1 MIEYPLKGVEND
13 ILSSDKLCTN
23 FHKANH
29 SNINIS
35 YSQQSDDIP
44 TLYSCPICLCIPFA
58 FYQEPYIFY
67 KCNCGEYYCSIDY
80 FLTNFT
86 SYPINEINFKNSSSN
101 INMAFC
107 SNCSKFININE
118 HAREYYKH
126 TYIILDNIFMKT
138 NSGENYDQFR
148 YKINKRKVD
157 FNEFEF
163 VNAPFYSSDDF
174 NFNEKI
180 NYKEFMLKFLNFDII
195 KLIEDKCKEYN
206 KKIKTKDKND
216 VINLNKKLYI
226 FSNFLYYVFVKNY
239 TNKNLC
245 FQILFNLAIVCLQIN
260 NVKKD
265 NLSFFGNLKQSLSV
279 SDEYNIIKN
288 IINQF
293 NQKVNANKFNEIFY
307 DKYTKRFVVNSKY
320 GVLISVKNNIAIK
333 AHRPLSNFKKV
344 MYLPNLKRNVIIFKD
359 SNGIVLCDIE
369 DTKII
374 KKITFGEN
382 NGNITNI
389 SLIDNEYIIIFMDD
403 KYLIYKIKQEGE
415 SLQFELI
422 NKKNTLKEYEH
433 IYSFENNFIFKNKND
448 IAIYELNKKDFNL
461 ELLFN
466 IPLNTEYNVEINMN
480 NNKILIKYLRGGQN
494 YIPNKYE
501 IYDIKLQKKLNEV
514 KRDKPYNDAFFLG
527 ERFILEIK
535 NYSFELLDSDSLVT
549 LHTLKK

>member
-1 MIEYPLKGVEND
+1 
-13 ILSSDKLCTN
+13 
-23 FHKANH
+23 
-29 SNINIS
+29 
-35 YSQQSDDIP
+35 
-44 TLYSCPICLCIPFA
+44 
-58 FYQEPYIFY
+58 
-67 KCNCGEYYCSIDY
+67 
-80 FLTNFT
+80 
-86 SYPINEINFKNSSSN
+86 
-101 INMAFC
+101 
-107 SNCSKFININE
+107 
-118 HAREYYKH
+118 
-126 TYIILDNIFMKT
+126 MKS

-163 VNAPFYSSDDF
+163 RNAPFYSSDDF
-174 NFNEKI
+174 NFKEKVD
-180 NYKEFMLKFLNFDII
+180 YKEFMLKFLNFDII
-195 KLIEDKCKEYN
+195 KLIEDKYKEYN

-226 FSNFLYYVFVKNY
+226 FSKFLYYVFVKNY

-320 GVLISVKNNIAIK
+320 GVLISAKNNIAIK
-333 AHRPLSNFKKV
+333 AHRLLSNFKKV

-369 DTKII
+369 DAKII

-494 YIPNKYE
+494 YILNKYE

>member
-1 MIEYPLKGVEND
+1 M
-13 ILSSDKLCTN
+13 
-23 FHKANH
+23 
-29 SNINIS
+29 
-35 YSQQSDDIP
+35 
-44 TLYSCPICLCIPFA
+44 
-58 FYQEPYIFY
+58 
-67 KCNCGEYYCSIDY
+67 
-80 FLTNFT
+80 
-86 SYPINEINFKNSSSN
+86 
-101 INMAFC
+101 
-107 SNCSKFININE
+107 
-118 HAREYYKH
+118 
-126 TYIILDNIFMKT
+126 
-138 NSGENYDQFR
+138 
-148 YKINKRKVD
+148 
-157 FNEFEF
+157 
-163 VNAPFYSSDDF
+163 
-174 NFNEKI
+174 
-180 NYKEFMLKFLNFDII
+180 
-195 KLIEDKCKEYN
+195 
-206 KKIKTKDKND
+206 
-216 VINLNKKLYI
+216 
-226 FSNFLYYVFVKNY
+226 
-239 TNKNLC
+239 
-245 FQILFNLAIVCLQIN
+245 
-260 NVKKD
+260 
-265 NLSFFGNLKQSLSV
+265 SFFGNLKQSLSV

-320 GVLISVKNNIAIK
+320 GVLISAKNNIAIK
-333 AHRPLSNFKKV
+333 AHRLLSNFKKV

-369 DTKII
+369 DAKII

-389 SLIDNEYIIIFMDD
+389 SLIDTEYIIIFMDD

-415 SLQFELI
+415 SLQFEFI

-494 YIPNKYE
+494 YILNKYE